1 MNTMNTS
8 ASDPK
13 PARHRYTVRASI
25 RIVVSSMLPSS
36 ATSWKSGCSGGAHA
50 SCMACATCRSR
61 PVNAPAVM
69 AIVSVTK
76 PTLSRPIATR
86 RGTRGTGGAPPGPL
100 VLATAAED
108 GRAAGDADRAQR
120 SAAREAGLA
129 RAAVDEQLFL
139 LATDHAPG
147 VSVCVDAA
155 AAVCDRDLK
164 RLAQRLVEAPRR
176 FPAHRAGDAIW
187 SQARTVQRL
196 VGVDVAD
203 ARNGALVEQH
213 RLERRPPLAEAAVK
227 LFGRKPGVDR
237 LRPKHWHLLR

>member
-1 MNTMNTS
+1 MNTMHTS

-76 PTLSRPIATR
+76 ATLSTPIATR
-86 RGTRGTGGAPPGPL
+86 RGTRGTGAPPGPL

-139 LATDHAPG
+139 LAADLAPG
-147 VSVCVDAA
+147 VSVCVDGA

-164 RLAQRLVEAPRR
+164 
-176 FPAHRAGDAIW
+176 
-187 SQARTVQRL
+187 
-196 VGVDVAD
+196 
-203 ARNGALVEQH
+203 
-213 RLERRPPLAEAAVK
+213 
-227 LFGRKPGVDR
+227 
-237 LRPKHWHLLR
+237 